1 MVKVNIL
8 ELLSSGKKFKVPF
21 FERDYIY
28 QEGKMNKLLE
38 GIRIS
43 NYHYFDDLLFYE
55 DNNNLIIVDGQQRLV
70 TYYLLCCAVASKYYQ
85 LGNME
90 GYEDVK
96 NNYLIQKDLFTLRG
110 DDKSVLSDLSE
121 NIINNGYHYFF
132 KNPDS
137 EVIKA
142 FKYIYNRLDLQ
153 KHSFKGSHYNI
164 DVIYKNMGKLKCEYK
179 VINKE
184 DAFSKFSKSNKSSL
198 ISKYNSNVLMKNY
211 FLENI
216 SNYNDFTNKWSKLEK
231 LPKLYAKIN
240 SNDYKIKRFF
250 DRFIKDYLT
259 IQLDYVP
266 DYKELFSEFKN
277 YHKFSNLTYDE
288 YYNEIYTYG
297 IYYMNLFLNEEFDE
311 DLKSVFNHITSACF
325 SNRLDDNVYKGKQY
339 YSYEEMQVFLLKVYR
354 DYKEGIINKE
364 DLISITEYIESY
376 IIRRDL
382 CDITSNNLSDSFIK
396 LYNDINKKDY
406 LNSFKKN
413 IILLNMN
420 EEFPDDN
427 KLKGVME
434 THDFY
439 HESEINN
446 YVLSSIENYI
456 NGFEKDFSTY
466 EIEHILPKTIT
477 EDWKYDL
484 GLNWEEIHDQ
494 YKNTLGNLTL
504 LEKSY
509 NRAISNKSFY
519 EKTKSEGIG
528 YTSSKVTLT
537 KDIHNWENWNEE
549 SIKERTMILTEKII
563 KIWPYPKNQII
574 KDKQQETDIYG
585 HNTLFELVNKRIFS
599 LNNMIIEEK
608 SNDNI
613 TYSLYN
619 NIIVKIIDQKAFLE
633 MIINISSEN
642 VIEPDNMGKYY
653 PTNDNKI
660 KTYIHDESDID
671 YIIPL
676 IKQVTQEKNTRNLEE
691 ITEQIKETYTLEH
704 YNLGK
709 FQELFL
715 NLSEQITNID
725 KNIKQFNNKYYIAY
739 KINNRNII
747 NIYPNEDYLDIKI
760 KLPPENINLNE
771 LNMVYNDFDEKTIE
785 LYLEKSEQLTQ
796 VLSLIEQS
804 YHFITT
810 GELPPT
816 HQKQKF
822 NLEHYGLTEG
832 TLTRQLFDEITKQI
846 LSIKEITQNNT
857 TNYISFK
864 IKKTNFIIIKNR
876 VDYLE
881 LEIKTNSKQIPK
893 KYKNNPEY
901 EINKKNV
908 TIYID
913 ELEDIPHAMELI
925 NLLYKQFLK

>member
-8 ELLSSGKKFKVPF
+8 ELLSSGKNFKVPF
-21 FERDYIY
+21 LERDYIY
-28 QEGKMNKLLE
+28 QESKMKKLLE

-55 DNNNLIIVDGQQRLV
+55 DNNDFIIVDGQQRLV
-70 TYYLLCCAVASKYYQ
+70 TYYLVCCAVASKYYQ
-85 LGNME
+85 LGNLE
-90 GYEDVK
+90 GYDDVK
-96 NNYLIQKDLFTLRG
+96 NNYLIEKNLFTLRS
-110 DDKSVLSDLSE
+110 DDKLVLSDLSE

-164 DVIYKNMGKLKCEYK
+164 DVIYKNLAKVKCEYK

-184 DAFSKFSKSNKSSL
+184 DACLKFTKANKSSL
-198 ISKYNSNVLMKNY
+198 ITKNNSNILMKNY

-216 SNYNDFTNKWSKLEK
+216 TNLNDFTNKWGKLEK
-231 LPKLYAKIN
+231 LPKLYTKIN

-259 IQLDYVP
+259 IHLDYVP
-266 DYKELFSEFKN
+266 DYKELFTEFKN
-277 YHKFSNLTYDE
+277 YHKSSNLTYDE
-288 YYNEIYTYG
+288 FYNEIYTYG
-297 IYYMNLFLNEEFDE
+297 TYYMNLFLKEEFDE
-311 DLKSVFNHITSACF
+311 DLKRVFNHVTSACF
-325 SNRLDDNVYKGKQY
+325 SNRLDNNVYNGKQY
-339 YSYEEMQVFLLKVYR
+339 YSYEEIQVFLLKVYR
-354 DYKEGIINKE
+354 DYKEGIISKE
-364 DLISITEYIESY
+364 DVIRITEYIESY

-396 LYNDINKKDY
+396 LYNDINKKY
-406 LNSFKKN
+406 FLNSFKKN
-413 IILLNMN
+413 ITLLNMN

-427 KLKGVME
+427 KLKAIME

-439 HESEINN
+439 HETEINK

-504 LEKSY
+504 LEKSF

-519 EKTKSEGIG
+519 EKTKSERIG

-537 KDIHNWENWNEE
+537 KDIHNWESWNEE
-549 SIKERTMILTEKII
+549 SIKERTMLLTEKII
-563 KIWPYPKNQII
+563 QIWPYPKNQIT
-574 KDKQQETDIYG
+574 KNKQQETYILE
-585 HNTLFELVNKRIFS
+585 NNSLLEQINKQILS
-599 LNNMIIEEK
+599 LNKNIIQEK
-608 SNDNI
+608 SKHNI
-613 TYSLYN
+613 TYSLYGD
-619 NIIVKIIDQKAFLE
+619 ILVKIIDQKDFLE
-633 MIINISSEN
+633 MIIDIASEN
-642 VIEPDNMGKYY
+642 VTDPDNMGKYY
-653 PTNDNKI
+653 PTKDNKI
-660 KTYIHDESDID
+660 KIFLHDVSDID
-671 YIIPL
+671 YAILL
-676 IKQVTQEKNTRNLEE
+676 IRQGTQEKINIDE
-691 ITEQIKETYTLEH
+691 ITEQIKGTYTLDY

-709 FQELFL
+709 FQNLFL

-725 KNIKQFNNKYYIAY
+725 KDITQVNNKYYIAY

-747 NIYPNEDYLDIKI
+747 NIYPHEDYLDIKI
-760 KLPPENINLNE
+760 KLPPKNICLDE
-771 LNMVYNDFDEKTIE
+771 LNIVYNDFDEKNIE
-785 LYLEKSEQLTQ
+785 LYLEKQEQLTQ
-796 VLSLIEQS
+796 VVPLIEQS

-810 GELPPT
+810 GELPPA

-822 NLEHYGLTEG
+822 TLEHYGLTEG
-832 TLTRQLFDEITKQI
+832 TLTRQLYDEIIQQI
-846 LSIKEITQNNT
+846 LSIIELTQNNT
-857 TNYISFK
+857 TNYIAFK
-864 IKKTNFIIIKNR
+864 IKKSNFIVIKNR

-881 LEIKTNSKQIPK
+881 LEIKIKPKQIPK
-893 KYKNNPEY
+893 KYINNPEY
-901 EINKKNV
+901 EINDKSI
-908 TIYID
+908 TILID
-913 ELEDIPHAMELI
+913 EQEDILKAIDLI
-925 NLLYKQFLK
+925 NISYEKF